1 MAERFRVFRVFRVFT
16 AFRVQGFEF
25 SIGVGIEFSL
35 SSLYSPGSFRGNC
48 RGRNN

>member
-25 SIGVGIEFSL
+25 TIGVGIVLFIVPIQSWIVPRQL
-35 SSLYSPGSFRGNC
+35 QGSE
-48 RGRNN
+48 